1 MKNSQNGVKHK
12 NIFSDA
18 FNKEKE
24 DTYDKLDD
32 YIYGKN
38 ILEEKLK
45 DIHTNIEKIGKLC
58 DRKKKSSYE
67 EYNCVLNYN
76 KNKLNEDLNKYRN
89 KLIDMLKNS
98 SREEDIRRLQEEF
111 MSKKIKVFNLNKELE
126 KQNKS
131 LYEHENKI
139 NSLKQDYLFIEK
151 EIKNS
156 EEYNSYLNNK
166 IKELEDDQKFK
177 QSSYVNIN
185 NSSHSTVSLG
195 KTNRQMSLGNKEKE
209 KEKSGLGQSKPV
221 PKKSNGAAQVGMD
234 DADKLRN
241 YFNKVENMIKQQL
254 NLEEKKYKEKK
265 YSHNSMLNFKNYV
278 IEVFRKK
285 IVLYEDKKVTKI
297 TEKVSNQ
304 EIFFNKSKDSKDST
318 FTRSQ
323 IKELKNKS
331 LFTKLNNLDKKE
343 IVKSFLED
351 IDIKRTIYS
360 YLYD

>member
-1 MKNSQNGVKHK
+1 
-12 NIFSDA
+12 
-18 FNKEKE
+18 
-24 DTYDKLDD
+24 
-32 YIYGKN
+32 
-38 ILEEKLK
+38 
-45 DIHTNIEKIGKLC
+45 
-58 DRKKKSSYE
+58 
-67 EYNCVLNYN
+67 
-76 KNKLNEDLNKYRN
+76 
-89 KLIDMLKNS
+89 
-98 SREEDIRRLQEEF
+98 
-111 MSKKIKVFNLNKELE
+111 LNKELE
-126 KQNKS
+126 KINKS

-139 NSLKQDYLFIEK
+139 NSLKQDYIFIEK

-156 EEYNSYLNNK
+156 EEYNTYLKNK
-166 IKELEDDQKFK
+166 IKELEDDQKIK

-195 KTNRQMSLGNKEKE
+195 KTNRQTSLANKEKE
-209 KEKSGLGQSKPV
+209 KSTFGQSKPV
-221 PKKSNGAAQVGMD
+221 PKKSNGATQVVMD

-241 YFNKVENMIKQQL
+241 YFNKIENMIKQQL
-254 NLEEKKYKEKK
+254 YLEEKKYKEKK
-265 YSHNSMLNFKNYV
+265 YSYNSMLNFNNYV

-285 IVLYEDKKVTKI
+285 IELYEDKKVNKMS
-297 TEKVSNQ
+297 EKVSNQ

-343 IVKSFLED
+343 VVKSFLED